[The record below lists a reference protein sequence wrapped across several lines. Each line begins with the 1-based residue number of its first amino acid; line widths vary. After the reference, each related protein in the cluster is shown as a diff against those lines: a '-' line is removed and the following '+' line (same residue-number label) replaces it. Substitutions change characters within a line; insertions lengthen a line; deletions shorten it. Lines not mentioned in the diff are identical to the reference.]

1 MPPVELPANTGEN
14 ASAQPTNIV
23 PVPAAFVPPSV
34 RAKIGIIYPPPEVRS
49 NFLFYLI
56 IKNLILDLIFK
67 HRYRR

>member
-49 NFLFYLI
+49 KIFVFFFINI
-56 IKNLILDLIFK
+56 IFDFIFQL
-67 HRYRR
+67 